1 MLHFKVDPEKP
12 PSEVRLAS
20 YDAGFACT
28 EASALF
34 KSPGNKRDQVLES
47 VGPRR
52 KHDDAEIEA
61 SQMLLM
67 RQALVRRQKDVE
79 LFLCRCKQGAIF

>member
-1 MLHFKVDPEKP
+1 MKP
-12 PSEVRLAS
+12 PPELRLAS

-28 EASALF
+28 EASTLF
-34 KSPGNKRDQVLES
+34 KSPGDKRDQVLQS

-67 RQALVRRQKDVE
+67 GQALVRRQEDVE
-79 LFLCRCKQGAIF
+79 LFLGRC